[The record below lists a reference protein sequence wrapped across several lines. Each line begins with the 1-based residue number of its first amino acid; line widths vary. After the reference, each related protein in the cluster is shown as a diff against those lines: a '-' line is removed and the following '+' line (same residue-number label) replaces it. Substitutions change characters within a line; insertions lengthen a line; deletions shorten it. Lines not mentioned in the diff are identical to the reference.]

1 MHLISEYQYICNGF
15 GCKKNVLLKTI
26 MFVYLGKNLTEKQ
39 QEKQTNRQ
47 TQSGVLY
54 FLQALKIIHSVIF
67 LKNPDFSSPW
77 YFVVFRV
84 FTNILW
90 EFVWY
95 CVTQSRPLV
104 TQISP
109 DISQPQSNSNFF
121 HFSSLCQGKPPHFHI
136 FKHKHCLF
144 KAVMWRR

>member
-15 GCKKNVLLKTI
+15 GCKKNVLPKTI
-26 MFVYLGKNLTEKQ
+26 MFVYLGKHLTEKQ
-39 QEKQTNRQ
+39 QEKQTD
-47 TQSGVLY
+47 
-54 FLQALKIIHSVIF
+54 KHSQVSFTFFRLWRLFILLIF

-95 CVTQSRPLV
+95 RVTQSRPLV
-104 TQISP
+104 TQMSP

-136 FKHKHCLF
+136 FKRKHCLF